1 MKSFQGE
8 VFSAVW
14 NKKIIIISGHY
25 GSGKTN
31 IAVNLALKLAD
42 EGKKVAIVDLDIVN
56 PYFRAADN
64 VKELSE
70 RGVRCILPQFAN
82 TNVDVPTLPPQ
93 IHSVFSSDETVIF
106 DVGGDKDGAIALG
119 GYRNTIKRLGYDMI
133 AVVNMYRPL
142 TATALDTLENLRE
155 IEDNTSLAFT
165 GFINNSNLGEE
176 TTKEDVEAS
185 LSYAEEIEKASS
197 LPLLYTSFVE
207 RLEVTPNSPVFVIRD
222 VTKKIY

>member
-1 MKSFQGE
+1 M
-8 VFSAVW
+8 W

-42 EGKKVAIVDLDIVN
+42 CGKKVALVDLDIVN

-64 VKELSE
+64 RSELE
-70 RGVRCILPQFAN
+70 ARGVRCILPQFAN

-93 IHSVFSSDETVIF
+93 IHSVFTSDETVIF

-119 GYRNTIKRLGYDMI
+119 VYRNAIKTIGYDMI

-142 TATALDTLENLRE
+142 TETADDALENLRE
-155 IEDNTSLAFT
+155 IEDNCSLSFT

-176 TTKEDVEAS
+176 TTAGHIEES
-185 LSYAEEIEKASS
+185 LPYADEIARKSA
-197 LPLLYTSFVE
+197 LPLLFTSHVE
-207 RLEVTPNSPVFVIRD
+207 GISVNADTPTFVIRD
-222 VTKKIY
+222 VTKKMY